1 MKTLLPLLAIA
12 LALSGT
18 PVLGHVVPGHA
29 PHLHAGDGW
38 GLSAAAAPALTV
50 VAIWLGARL
59 RK

>member
-38 GLSAAAAPALTV
+38 GLSAAAALTV
-50 VAIWLGARL
+50 LAIWLGARL